1 MIRIKKN
8 EDIDLNIPK
17 FLCDDNAVGEHLNNH
32 DLTKLLNVFGF
43 LCVVGRPGT
52 GKTSLTISLIT
63 QNKPKIYKKTSH
75 HVIVIM
81 PQNSINSMT
90 KNPFKG
96 LENAYHEINNDIICE
111 IYDKI
116 DGWSK
121 DDEKTL
127 LYIDDMTADL
137 KRTKLI
143 QETLK
148 KMIYNRRHLKLN
160 LIITVQSYVNIPLD
174 IRKNIQNCI
183 MLKPSKR
190 EMELLFTELI
200 EQKKELF
207 LDIMKVVYTEPHN
220 FLFVNIPNQRLFK
233 NWDELIIMDSG
244 EENIIP

>member
-43 LCVVGRPGT
+43 LCVVGRAGS

-63 QNKPKIYKKTSH
+63 QSNPKIYKKTSH

-96 LENAYHEINNDIICE
+96 LENIYHEINNDVICE

-148 KMIYNRRHLKLN
+148 K
-160 LIITVQSYVNIPLD
+160 
-174 IRKNIQNCI
+174 
-183 MLKPSKR
+183 
-190 EMELLFTELI
+190 
-200 EQKKELF
+200 
-207 LDIMKVVYTEPHN
+207 
-220 FLFVNIPNQRLFK
+220 
-233 NWDELIIMDSG
+233 
-244 EENIIP
+244 